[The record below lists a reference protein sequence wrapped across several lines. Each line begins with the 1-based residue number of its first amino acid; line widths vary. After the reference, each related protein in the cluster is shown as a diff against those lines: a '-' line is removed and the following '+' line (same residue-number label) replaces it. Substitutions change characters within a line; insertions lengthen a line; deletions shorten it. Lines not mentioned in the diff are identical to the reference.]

1 MCSNICNNLGYKAFW
16 FWTYGCYCTT
26 STNPIKTTN
35 DLNHKVCN
43 VTCIKNCVSSSCEY
57 CGNNIASYAS
67 VYIISI
73 FINFCFIFTFNFLKY
88 LDPLVTTAT
97 TTTPKSLIT
106 TAKTTI
112 KSIG

>member
-73 FINFCFIFTFNFLKY
+73 FY
-88 LDPLVTTAT
+88 
-97 TTTPKSLIT
+97 
-106 TAKTTI
+106 
-112 KSIG
+112 